1 MEPNTNPQIDHTEL
15 ETSLARLG
23 IRELEERMEI
33 SPLLTDTG
41 TVGTDRDPGGI
52 CCTCK
57 IPNPFDP
64 DGNLPYP
71 KIDPGPTGPTRPDGL
86 W

>member
-1 MEPNTNPQIDHTEL
+1 MKPNTNPQTDQAEL
-15 ETSLARLG
+15 EASLARLG

-41 TVGTDRDPGGI
+41 TTGTDQGPSSI

-57 IPNPFDP
+57 IPDPFGP
-64 DGNLPYP
+64 DGVMPYP
-71 KIDPGPTGPTRPDGL
+71 HMDPGPTGPTHPGGF

>member
-1 MEPNTNPQIDHTEL
+1 MKPNTNPHFDPNEL

-33 SPLLTDTG
+33 SPLLTDAG
-41 TVGTDRDPGGI
+41 TEGLEENSASI

-57 IPNPFDP
+57 IPDPFGP
-64 DGNLPYP
+64 DGTLPYP
-71 KIDPGPTGPTRPDGL
+71 TMDPGPGIR
-86 W
+86 